1 MLDAYLAEFFGT
13 AVLMSLGCGVGA
25 NFSLP
30 KSKAI
35 GSGGSWL
42 AVTFGWGL
50 AVYCGAYVAF
60 KSGAMLNPALTLG
73 TIARGTKT
81 FTEGVPVTPLHICG
95 YLVAEFLGAFVGS
108 VVAWIAYKQHYDRE
122 TDPQTILATFS
133 TTPAIRSALWN
144 TATEIIATFTMAFV
158 IFHFA
163 GTPARLGPLPVAFLI
178 IGIGLALG
186 GPTGYSLNPAR
197 DFSARVAHSILPI
210 PGKGSSDWRYAP
222 IGVIGPIIGAVLAG
236 FACRWL
242 PYLDTTSVTPTP

>member
-1 MLDAYLAEFFGT
+1 MLDAYLAEFLGT

-30 KSKAI
+30 QSKAV

-50 AVYCGAYVAF
+50 AVYCAAHVAF

-81 FTEGVPVTPLHICG
+81 FTQGVPVTAGNAIG
-95 YLVAEFLGAFVGS
+95 YLTAEFLGAFVGS
-108 VVAWIAYKQHYDRE
+108 AIAWVAYKQHYD
-122 TDPQTILATFS
+122 TADDPQTILATFS
-133 TTPAIRSALWN
+133 TTPAIRSLPWN
-144 TATEIIATFTMAFV
+144 MVTEIIATFTMAFV

-197 DFSARVAHSILPI
+197 DLSARVAHAVLPI
-210 PGKGSSDWRYAP
+210 PGKGTSDWGYAP
-222 IGVIGPIIGAVLAG
+222 IGVIGPMIGAVLAG

-242 PYLDTTSVTPTP
+242 PYLKI